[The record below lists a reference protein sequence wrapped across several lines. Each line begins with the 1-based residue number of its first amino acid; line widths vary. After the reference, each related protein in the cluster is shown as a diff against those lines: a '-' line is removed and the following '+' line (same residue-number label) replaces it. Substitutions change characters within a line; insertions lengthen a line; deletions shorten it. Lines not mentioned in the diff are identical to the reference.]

1 MVTVTVTE
9 AFPFH
14 LIADSADSAPL
25 RIRRTI
31 AGDAWDRLEAESCG
45 VPASHGADSA
55 AGPVSLG
62 LPTLRPGSGSATIPI
77 YDVTDGER

>member
-1 MVTVTVTE
+1 
-9 AFPFH
+9 
-14 LIADSADSAPL
+14 L

-45 VPASHGADSA
+45 VPSHGAA
-55 AGPVSLG
+55 AGAPGSVSLG
-62 LPTLRPGSGSATIPI
+62 LPTLRLPDPRVDLPAASGSSTTPI